1 MDIAVLAIV
10 VTMGLMGGGMVALAL
25 MAPRRNQNIFALMV
39 AIALVLGLAAVGVTA
54 LSAAVIDRSGR
65 LALLFVEN
73 LANLALAGVLGYAVT
88 TYFVLN
94 RRGTR
99 EPPLPDRAASAA
111 AAGDGPDKVAVL
123 YFVPTEPETYDLA
136 VLAEGLD
143 TRDYRQ
149 GLPPVLLRPFHL
161 YRLKQAY
168 ARLGSSPTRATH
180 LRLAQKVQD
189 RLGRR
194 AKVYICFYNDQPSLA
209 EAATLAIRDG
219 ARRLIVLHARLTDPP
234 PQVRVADLLA
244 SVRPERYGVTVEETT
259 TQWDSELLPR
269 VFVRRAQAAVPAA
282 ERATAG
288 LLLIGRGH
296 PALSHP
302 GSGAADDTALRR
314 QNQELSFQKRVRQ
327 ALIRAG
333 FTDDKVVISWLHWQE
348 PTPTGAQRQL
358 LAEQPNAIYWLATGF
373 PTDSLATLAD
383 IPAALRAGLPDGVP
397 PAAPLGAWGDDD
409 TVAEALVEKVKAVLS
424 DER

>member
-10 VTMGLMGGGMVALAL
+10 VTMGLMGGGLVALAL

-39 AIALVLGLAAVGVTA
+39 AIALVLGLAAVGVTV
-54 LSAAVIDRSGR
+54 LAADPLDRSSTR
-65 LALLFVEN
+65 ALLLVEN

-111 AAGDGPDKVAVL
+111 AAGDGTDKVAVL
-123 YFVPTEPETYDLA
+123 YFVPAEPETYDLD
-136 VLAEGLD
+136 VLAEGLN

-149 GLPPVLLRPFHL
+149 GRTPGLLRPFYL
-161 YRLKQAY
+161 YRLKQQY
-168 ARLGSSPTRATH
+168 AHLGSSPARATH

-244 SVRPERYGVTVEETT
+244 SIRPDRYGVTVTETT
-259 TQWDSELLPR
+259 TLWDSELLPR

-282 ERATAG
+282 DRAGVG
-288 LLLIGRGH
+288 LLLVGQGH

-302 GSGAADDTALRR
+302 GSGAPAESVLRR

-333 FTDDKVVISWLHWQE
+333 FTDDKLVISWFQWQE
-348 PTPTGAQRQL
+348 PTPVGAQRQL
-358 LAEQPNAIYWLATGF
+358 LAEQPTAIYWLATGF
-373 PTDSLATLAD
+373 PTDGLATLAD
-383 IPAALRAGLPDGVP
+383 IPALLRAGLPEGVP
-397 PAAPLGAWGDDD
+397 PAQPLGAWGDDD
-409 TVAEALVEKVKAVLS
+409 TVAEALVEKVKAVLGGS
-424 DER
+424 